1 MFQFQFL
8 FMSQFMFKFMFKVN
22 NVVFRRIQEKALL
35 AKETIRKERQRLNR
49 LNTVY
54 IYLTV
59 LLLICLALFI
69 VAFKVDQGL
78 TARFTR

>member
-8 FMSQFMFKFMFKVN
+8 FMSQFMFRFMFKVN

-69 VAFKVDQGL
+69 VALKVDQGL